1 MARMSLSAMP
11 VAKVYPAYVRKAERK
26 GRTQG
31 EVDEIICWLTGYSSV
46 ELQGQIDAGSDFATF
61 FAMAPRLNPNAP
73 QITGVIC
80 GVRVENIA
88 DPVEQNVRRLDKLI
102 DELAKGRAME
112 RILRA

>member
-1 MARMSLSAMP
+1 
-11 VAKVYPAYVRKAERK
+11 
-26 GRTQG
+26 
-31 EVDEIICWLTGYSSV
+31 
-46 ELQGQIDAGSDFATF
+46 
-61 FAMAPRLNPNAP
+61 MAPRLNPNAP

-102 DELAKGRAME
+102 DELAQGRAMQ